1 MKHINK
7 QLEDILKLNRRQV
20 MNLQYVY
27 KVLARIYDLLDV
39 IYFADHN
46 KSPRK
51 VVNNAIDKK
60 DKVLDICTGTGTNA
74 IRIAKNKPNAKVA
87 GIDISKDMLRIAKNK
102 VEKEEIDNIKF
113 YCMDASRLKF
123 KDEMFD
129 KISIALVLHEM
140 EDDMAKKL
148 IQEAKRVLK
157 QNGQIIVTEWE
168 PERKAYKKLLFLP
181 IHLLEP
187 KTYRKFIQKDMKQYF
202 EKFDLRIV
210 EIVPC
215 DYSKVII
222 LEKAKHF

>member
-1 MKHINK
+1 
-7 QLEDILKLNRRQV
+7 

-27 KVLARIYDLLDV
+27 KVLSRIYDLLDV
-39 IYFADHN
+39 IYFVDYN

-51 VVNNAIDKK
+51 VVNKVVDQR

-74 IRIAKNKPNAKVA
+74 IRIAKNKPDAKVV
-87 GIDISKDMLRIAKNK
+87 GIDMSKDMLRIAKNK
-102 VEKEEIDNIKF
+102 VKKEEINNIKF
-113 YCMDASRLKF
+113 YCMDASKLEF

-157 QNGQIIVTEWE
+157 QNGQIIVTEWK
-168 PERKAYKKLLFLP
+168 PERKWYKKLLFLP

-202 EKFDLRIV
+202 EEFQLRII
-210 EIVPC
+210 EIVYC

-222 LEKAKHF
+222 LKKIN